1 MGGRNCCVPSCRRKS
16 HDHRRRK
23 IPNGLTFHCFP
34 AWRRNEGEQI
44 SELTMRRRAAWV
56 AAVGRGDITFNH
68 IPTSMRVCS
77 RHFHSG
83 KPAYEMLESDPDW
96 IPSLHLGP
104 RDGTSRR
111 TEHLSEQRDRDQKR
125 RLTPETGPSPLST
138 TAQREPE
145 GGIPAYEMLESSS
158 DWVPSLQLGSSEG
171 TSRPAECLLLSEQR
185 DRDQKQRLTPE
196 TGPSPVCRTA
206 QREPEGGPVGTAV
219 RPWRE
224 VKSLLQSVL
233 LPRDETGE
241 QPPAAKKMD
250 LSFRD
255 FFRDALEA
263 SLEACSRSRS
273 PSARQTSVSGDYEV
287 ELNFKLPPVKEEN
300 QTCDV
305 SSSSG
310 CLNCVS
316 LQRTIVELQEKLSR
330 LTGEQQEVEA
340 LLQPDQV
347 LQSPETGHTEET
359 ETAYFLECDQA
370 ESPAFVPDERGSE
383 DSLECDQVESP
394 AAVVT
399 DEFENEG
406 EGVEE
411 DYSSVGGS
419 PRRSRKKGDAETWDE
434 NIQKA
439 RGMMKNQEPGLNQM
453 GMRCQSA
460 ACQKSIK
467 LCCND
472 IEDSKREEIFKYF
485 WGKLDWKERKTFVKS
500 LVQVSSV
507 KRRRTGAEESRRSAS
522 NSCHLVVDG
531 RKIRVCQSMF
541 LSTLGINQW
550 CFLKWVGRRGKNPE
564 RACER
569 ATVRSEQHDFLKTF
583 LLDLPKVSS
592 HPCMSSSSKM
602 YLEPVFKS
610 IRRLHTDYKRC
621 CAQHGIQSLSRQV
634 FTNIFNDLNLSLFRQ
649 KKGDVLLE
657 T

>member
-206 QREPEGGPVGTAV
+206 QREPEGAGPVGTAV

-359 ETAYFLECDQA
+359 ETAWMEPLSPPEDDQ
-370 ESPAFVPDERGSE
+370 D
-383 DSLECDQVESP
+383 
-394 AAVVT
+394 
-399 DEFENEG
+399 
-406 EGVEE
+406 
-411 DYSSVGGS
+411 SSVRSTPTEPGVHQGDS
-419 PRRSRKKGDAETWDE
+419 PKICTPRRAARFQDAWLKRFWFLRYSET
-434 NIQKA
+434 
-439 RGMMKNQEPGLNQM
+439 LNQM
-453 GMRCQSA
+453 WCHVCRLNADQSSR
-460 ACQKSIK
+460 KSALIK
-467 LCCND
+467 
-472 IEDSKREEIFKYF
+472 
-485 WGKLDWKERKTFVKS
+485 G
-500 LVQVSSV
+500 
-507 KRRRTGAEESRRSAS
+507 SR
-522 NSCHLVVDG
+522 
-531 RKIRVCQSMF
+531 
-541 LSTLGINQW
+541 
-550 CFLKWVGRRGKNPE
+550 
-564 RACER
+564 
-569 ATVRSEQHDFLKTF
+569 
-583 LLDLPKVSS
+583 
-592 HPCMSSSSKM
+592 
-602 YLEPVFKS
+602 VFH
-610 IRRLHTDYKRC
+610 I
-621 CAQHGIQSLSRQV
+621 
-634 FTNIFNDLNLSLFRQ
+634 TNI
-649 KKGDVLLE
+649 KKHGTSTYHKDNVERYMQLASELKLGDISNISADM
-657 T
+657 TG